1 MGKVSGETPGKGERT
16 FHDDLVG
23 FHGHKDSVLRREQP
37 NDTFGIDRSRQVV
50 ENDTGMVAA
59 LQQPLDFFGGFR
71 RHTFQ
76 HRPELAARR
85 FELTYQQQLVVI
97 VMLDERQFPLTL
109 RLNGPLGIV
118 AVYDQH
124 VIA

>member
-23 FHGHKDSVLRREQP
+23 FHGHKDSVQRREQP

-59 LQQPLDFFGGFR
+59 LQQPLDFFGASGGIHFS
-71 RHTFQ
+71 TGQ
-76 HRPELAARR
+76 SLRPVA
-85 FELTYQQQLVVI
+85 
-97 VMLDERQFPLTL
+97 
-109 RLNGPLGIV
+109 LN
-118 AVYDQH
+118 
-124 VIA
+124 